1 MKNNVI
7 YNNASGLYL
16 VVGSGFISDTA
27 CNATKFTALE
37 AQSQVKCAQS
47 LGLDVSAEEVKIEK
61 SFAVNYIRQE
71 DINVMGQVN
80 PNAKN
85 PSKRRF
91 ATRAEARQDSNL
103 NYIEGTDTIPEP
115 ANMTTGGTGG
125 EDNTPVWTKGPN
137 GEDVMSQPR
146 TKNSPV
152 ISPFSKA
159 AARVKEIEAQGE
171 VTAGKGLLPEGTEF
185 STTDNGFG
193 IATLPD
199 GTMKNLGRVPKE
211 KEAKKSFFAAFLD
224 GAAPAK
230 PAAPSGAAVIDS
242 QAAYDKLPSGA
253 TYTDAQGNVRKKK

>member
-47 LGLDVSAEEVKIEK
+47 LGLDVSAEEIKIEK

-91 ATRAEARQDSNL
+91 ATRAEA
-103 NYIEGTDTIPEP
+103 
-115 ANMTTGGTGG
+115 
-125 EDNTPVWTKGPN
+125 
-137 GEDVMSQPR
+137 
-146 TKNSPV
+146 
-152 ISPFSKA
+152 
-159 AARVKEIEAQGE
+159 
-171 VTAGKGLLPEGTEF
+171 VTHG
-185 STTDNGFG
+185 S
-193 IATLPD
+193 
-199 GTMKNLGRVPKE
+199 R
-211 KEAKKSFFAAFLD
+211 FA
-224 GAAPAK
+224 
-230 PAAPSGAAVIDS
+230 
-242 QAAYDKLPSGA
+242 
-253 TYTDAQGNVRKKK
+253 VRKAKGSKIAGSAGHIGFYVTETNEPVNAAINPQTGLTNSLEA